1 MICWKLGEQTNFSLF
16 DMAERLRQE
25 GWLVPAY
32 TMPPDREDL
41 IVQRIVVREGF
52 SRDMADLLLNNIHR
66 ALDHFRRQ
74 PERTPA
80 ETGSH
85 FHH

>member
-1 MICWKLGEQTNFSLF
+1 
-16 DMAERLRQE
+16 MAERLRQD
-25 GWLVPAY
+25 GWLIPAY
-32 TMPPDREDL
+32 TMPPNREDL
-41 IVQRIVVREGF
+41 VVQRIVVKEGF
-52 SRDMADLLLNNIHR
+52 NRDMADLLLNDMRR

-74 PERTPA
+74 PGRTPT